1 MHTTSL
7 SCSNSGTPLPEPY
20 SYCSCEV
27 GSLGCAHLI
36 SLHFTSW
43 FLQMCVR
50 VWSTVRPD
58 QDPLTPEELLSLFPP
73 CIMRTQKI
81 PCRSQYLVERTRH
94 GKKRMSKTR
103 DRIIDHIEREER
115 ESSDNDSN
123 SDEDDRTSRDIVIP
137 LEKILSKWTLKIL
150 HLEDSANED
159 RPRIVSEASEEFRGM
174 KEDLKNYLGT
184 FPPTPCK
191 EYEQDFLHEMEYRA
205 MYAGEIPKNNNWG
218 FYLYKTAHDRHK
230 RMIEYQTKHTGEVNM
245 VFVNSPQQKR
255 SKPTT
260 KNRSKI
266 RHGCRTNNT
275 IKRQRDREFDRKIVK
290 IMRTPTKKEKN
301 V

>member
-1 MHTTSL
+1 
-7 SCSNSGTPLPEPY
+7 
-20 SYCSCEV
+20 
-27 GSLGCAHLI
+27 
-36 SLHFTSW
+36 
-43 FLQMCVR
+43 
-50 VWSTVRPD
+50 
-58 QDPLTPEELLSLFPP
+58 
-73 CIMRTQKI
+73 
-81 PCRSQYLVERTRH
+81 
-94 GKKRMSKTR
+94 
-103 DRIIDHIEREER
+103 
-115 ESSDNDSN
+115 
-123 SDEDDRTSRDIVIP
+123 
-137 LEKILSKWTLKIL
+137 
-150 HLEDSANED
+150 
-159 RPRIVSEASEEFRGM
+159 
-174 KEDLKNYLGT
+174 
-184 FPPTPCK
+184 
-191 EYEQDFLHEMEYRA
+191 